1 MNDIK
6 VLLGKR
12 IREIRKSQNLTQ
24 DALAEMVGV
33 ESPSISNI
41 ENGKYYPT
49 NENLQKIA
57 EVLKV
62 KPYELYM
69 FEHLKPVDELK
80 DEMFQALDNNEK
92 LTRLMYKFFISVK

>member
-24 DALAEMVGV
+24 DSLAELVGV

-57 EVLKV
+57 DVLKV

-69 FEHLKPVDELK
+69 FEHLRPVNELK

-92 LTRLMYKFFISVK
+92 LIRLMYKFYTTVK